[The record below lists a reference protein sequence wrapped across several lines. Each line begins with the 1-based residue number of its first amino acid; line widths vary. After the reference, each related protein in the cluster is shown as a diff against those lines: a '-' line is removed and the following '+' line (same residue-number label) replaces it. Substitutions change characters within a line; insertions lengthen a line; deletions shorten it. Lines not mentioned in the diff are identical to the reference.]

1 VLESRLTEFDYFNR
15 DNAYLRKTAN
25 NLALRRKI
33 EKPTTTTTTTTTTI
47 IIIIIIII
55 TVSRKNVN
63 CKIFWPQKV

>member
-33 EKPTTTTTTTTTTI
+33 EKPTTTTTTTI
-47 IIIIIIII
+47 IIIIIIIT